1 MSDHRIELALGSP
14 GPQGNIQRG
23 IMTDPDVIPL
33 PDVDQ
38 ANLMDIDI
46 AESRDHLK
54 RVWDHHGHSA

>member
-14 GPQGNIQRG
+14 GQQGNIQRG

-38 ANLMDIDI
+38 TNLTDIDI
-46 AESRDHLK
+46 GESREHLK
-54 RVWDHHGHSA
+54 RAWDNGYSA

>member
-14 GPQGNIQRG
+14 GPQGNIQWG

-38 ANLMDIDI
+38 TNLTDIDI
-46 AESRDHLK
+46 GDSREHLK
-54 RVWDHHGHSA
+54 RAWDNGYSA